1 MIKPVASAAWRRR
14 RQHVAD
20 AGRSPRGPSVALGD
34 QRGPG
39 SPNKVTLVI
48 NFLVKVVARFQP
60 VASHLTL
67 SDQNL
72 CVAN

>member
-1 MIKPVASAAWRRR
+1 MLLMQAVA
-14 RQHVAD
+14 
-20 AGRSPRGPSVALGD
+20 PGD
-34 QRGPG
+34 QRGPRGAAWPWAG

-48 NFLVKVVARFQP
+48 NFLVKVIARYQP